1 MDRFKRPP
9 TGEGF
14 RDIGRGG
21 EITEDDSVEGHIMG
35 DEIKDQGQDVEGHMR
50 KRAMPDDEDVS
61 GHGLRKATDDDDTE
75 GHSRKR
81 AMPDD
86 EDVSGHSYLR
96 KASDD
101 DDTEGHAIKKL

>member
-35 DEIKDQGQDVEGHMR
+35 DDNKDQDV
-50 KRAMPDDEDVS
+50 A
-61 GHGLRKATDDDDTE
+61 GHG
-75 GHSRKR
+75 
-81 AMPDD
+81 
-86 EDVSGHSYLR
+86 YLK

-101 DDTEGHAIKKL
+101 DDTEGHAVMKRASDDDDTEGHGVKKKASDDDDTEGHTVRKL

>member
-21 EITEDDSVEGHIMG
+21 ELAEDDSVEGHIMG
-35 DEIKDQGQDVEGHMR
+35 DEIKDQGQDTEGHARSRAVPEDEDVEGHAIR
-50 KRAMPDDEDVS
+50 RLS
-61 GHGLRKATDDDDTE
+61 DDDTE
-75 GHSRKR
+75 GHMRSR
-81 AMPDD
+81 AMP
-86 EDVSGHSYLR
+86 E
-96 KASDD
+96 D

>member
-35 DEIKDQGQDVEGHMR
+35 DEIKDQGQDTEGHTVR
-50 KRAMPDDEDVS
+50 PK
-61 GHGLRKATDDDDTE
+61 LTDDDTE
-75 GHSRKR
+75 GHTVRPKLT
-81 AMPDD
+81 DD
-86 EDVSGHSYLR
+86 DTEGHTVRPKLTDDDTEGHMRR

-101 DDTEGHAIKKL
+101 DDTEGHGGREF

>member
-21 EITEDDSVEGHIMG
+21 ELAEDDSVEGHIMG

-50 KRAMPDDEDVS
+50 KRVA
-61 GHGLRKATDDDDTE
+61 DDDVE
-75 GHSRKR
+75 GHARLRR
-81 AMPDD
+81 ALP
-86 EDVSGHSYLR
+86 
-96 KASDD
+96 D
-101 DDTEGHAIKKL
+101 DDTEGHAYVTKKATGDDDTEGHAYVTKKATDEDDVEGHARKR

>member
-61 GHGLRKATDDDDTE
+61 GH
-75 GHSRKR
+75 
-81 AMPDD
+81 
-86 EDVSGHSYLR
+86 SYLR